1 MSRAF
6 YFTPPFDNQ
15 VNRHDLNTLRN
26 ITIKD
31 AMNRIDLLED
41 ILKIQDSKT
50 ETFGKRLKNIE
61 DKLLLIEE
69 KFPQIASEYFS
80 YFQEV
85 KNTGRVSQANLFQDH
100 APEIF
105 NVDGAELFESTCKM
119 YEDLLKKV
127 KLEIN

>member
-15 VNRHDLNTLRN
+15 VNKHDLNTLRN
-26 ITIKD
+26 ITTKD
-31 AMNRIDLLED
+31 AMNRIDLFED

-50 ETFGKRLKNIE
+50 ETIGTRLKNIE

-100 APEIF
+100 APVMF
-105 NVDGAELFESTCKM
+105 NVDVAELFESTCKM

-127 KLEIN
+127 KLENN